1 MKIIPLI
8 VSIILLSLLISLY
21 RMSLRVDLS
30 TIIKNGNEEI
40 MEYCTEYNLLPT
52 FGLIGIEKG
61 RGTYILEYFIYTNM
75 NKIHAIDLLI
85 DRRPLYSTIRRTIP
99 STATP
104 PVILSHCCW
113 RVVRSIWK

>member
-21 RMSLRVDLS
+21 PMSLRVDLS

-40 MEYCTEYNLLPT
+40 MEYCTKYSLLPT

-61 RGTYILEYFIYTNM
+61 RGTYTLEYFIYTNM

-85 DRRPLYSTIRRTIP
+85 DRRGRIQE
-99 STATP
+99 
-104 PVILSHCCW
+104 VW
-113 RVVRSIWK
+113 RMVDDQPTFLETLP